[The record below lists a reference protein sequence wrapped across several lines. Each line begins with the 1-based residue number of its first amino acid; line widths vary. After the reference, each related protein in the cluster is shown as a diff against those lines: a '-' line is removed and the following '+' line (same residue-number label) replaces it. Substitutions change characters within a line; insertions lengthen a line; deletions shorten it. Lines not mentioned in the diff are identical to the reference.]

1 MKATV
6 TKTGGKINL
15 SFSSYVIITF
25 FAETEWRFNVWCILS
40 QQQDEATLT
49 HQVHCLDHTERAAVP
64 HLTYHSPKNKLS
76 RSLYGAQL
84 QRLTFPSRHLPPPY
98 SSLISPFHILPQ
110 PMSCINAL
118 PQSLPPPPISLSP
131 SPAVPVAPQN
141 RAGGYKSLSG
151 STH

>member
-1 MKATV
+1 MKAIV
-6 TKTGGKINL
+6 TETGGKMCL
-15 SFSSYVIITF
+15 SFSLYVIITF
-25 FAETEWRFNVWCILS
+25 FAETEWNDFQNLEDLMWVR
-40 QQQDEATLT
+40 
-49 HQVHCLDHTERAAVP
+49 CLDHTERAAAP

-84 QRLTFPSRHLPPPY
+84 QRLTFPSRHLPPLC

-131 SPAVPVAPQN
+131 SPAVPGYVAPQN

-151 STH
+151 STR